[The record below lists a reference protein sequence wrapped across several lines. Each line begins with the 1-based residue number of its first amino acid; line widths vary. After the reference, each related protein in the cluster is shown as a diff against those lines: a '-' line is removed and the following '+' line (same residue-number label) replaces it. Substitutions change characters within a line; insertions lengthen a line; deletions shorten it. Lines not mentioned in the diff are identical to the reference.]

1 MAEITGGVDAGSVAA
16 AMALSLDAIVTK
28 TRHGVITGWSP
39 VAVDLYGYEPQEIIG
54 RDATVLLP
62 AGWESEEADLLRKA
76 AAGERIAPHS
86 TNRVRKD
93 GTIVTVL
100 LAMTPTVDEAGG
112 IVGVA
117 STARLIP
124 AGTVSATDAH
134 VPDEDRER
142 LRAQMEQARRL
153 EGLGRLAGGVA
164 HDFNNLIAVILNY
177 AEFVGEEIDAA
188 AQYDARPQWT
198 AASQDIGQIRR
209 AAERAAGLTRQLLSF
224 ARREVI
230 QPQVVDLNDLLDN
243 MVGVLRR
250 TLGANLGLVTNL
262 AAGLPPILV
271 DPGQLDQ
278 VILNLAVNARD
289 AMPDDGSLTI
299 TTDSLQ
305 VDRAYA
311 AEWSS
316 VLPGHYV
323 RITIADTGRGMPPEV
338 IKHAFEPF
346 YTTKNKGEG
355 SGLGLATVY
364 GAVTQAEGHVRIESE
379 SHRGTTFTILLPV
392 TTQPATEAVQTARSR
407 DSSPGLTALIVED
420 EDALREVTRRLLTRH
435 GYTVI
440 TATDG
445 VDAITVA
452 AGYEGTIDLLLTDV
466 IMPQML
472 GKEAAEKIQQDRP
485 GIRVLYMSGYAQPIL
500 ASQGRL
506 DPDVTLLDKPF
517 TERELLEKVNEVLA
531 LQTTA
536 RRA

>member
-1 MAEITGGVDAGSVAA
+1 M
-16 AMALSLDAIVTK
+16 
-28 TRHGVITGWSP
+28 
-39 VAVDLYGYEPQEIIG
+39 
-54 RDATVLLP
+54 P
-62 AGWESEEADLLRKA
+62 A
-76 AAGERIAPHS
+76 
-86 TNRVRKD
+86 
-93 GTIVTVL
+93 
-100 LAMTPTVDEAGG
+100 
-112 IVGVA
+112 
-117 STARLIP
+117 
-124 AGTVSATDAH
+124 
-134 VPDEDRER
+134 
-142 LRAQMEQARRL
+142 
-153 EGLGRLAGGVA
+153 
-164 HDFNNLIAVILNY
+164 
-177 AEFVGEEIDAA
+177 
-188 AQYDARPQWT
+188 
-198 AASQDIGQIRR
+198 
-209 AAERAAGLTRQLLSF
+209 
-224 ARREVI
+224 
-230 QPQVVDLNDLLDN
+230 
-243 MVGVLRR
+243 
-250 TLGANLGLVTNL
+250 
-262 AAGLPPILV
+262 
-271 DPGQLDQ
+271 
-278 VILNLAVNARD
+278 
-289 AMPDDGSLTI
+289 
-299 TTDSLQ
+299 
-305 VDRAYA
+305 
-311 AEWSS
+311 
-316 VLPGHYV
+316 
-323 RITIADTGRGMPPEV
+323 EV

-517 TERELLEKVNEVLA
+517 TERELLNKVNEVLA

>member
-124 AGTVSATDAH
+124 AGPVSATDAH